1 MNVLIVDDHP
11 IVISGCRAMLAHE
24 SDIAVIEAADG
35 ESGYQRHLATKPDVA
50 VVDINLPGLSG
61 LELLRRILRHD
72 PQAKI
77 IIFSMNDDPIFIARA
92 IEFGAKGFLTKSGD
106 PARFVEALRRVA
118 GGGVFLPPDMAQKLD
133 RYNSSLRANPLVELS
148 VRELEILRLIGSGK
162 SMADIADLIQVSDKT
177 VANTCS
183 ILKRKLG
190 ARTSMDLM
198 RIATEHQLA

>member
-106 PARFVEALRRVA
+106 PARFVEALRTVA